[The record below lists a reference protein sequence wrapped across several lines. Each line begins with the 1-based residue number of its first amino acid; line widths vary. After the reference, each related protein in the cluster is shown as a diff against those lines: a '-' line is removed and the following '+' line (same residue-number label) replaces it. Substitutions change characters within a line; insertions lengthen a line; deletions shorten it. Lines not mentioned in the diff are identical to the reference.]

1 MDRFGVSAEAN
12 VPNAGAA
19 RVPRDLLIPDLRQH
33 HRACAELEVPGSA
46 ESSRHAAKTFALQKT
61 LVSNPFR
68 CTQSGSMPVAEDGQ
82 TPCLPRLAP
91 PGSADLSLQVVSRR
105 IDWPS
110 PPLRS
115 PNTLTAR
122 SRDRQICTMTCLTYP
137 GHRPVAEPTPRL
149 Y

>member
-61 LVSNPFR
+61 LISNTFR
-68 CTQSGSMPVAEDGQ
+68 CAQSGSMPVAEDGQ

-91 PGSADLSLQVVSRR
+91 PRECGLEP
-105 IDWPS
+105 PS
-110 PPLRS
+110 CQQAHRLAIA
-115 PNTLTAR
+115 TGAFAHTVTAR
-122 SRDRQICTMTCLTYP
+122 SRDGEICTMT
-137 GHRPVAEPTPRL
+137 
-149 Y
+149 